1 MIVDQMAF
9 FPPGHELNIKIPDEL
24 KSLSRSRDAAPS
36 PYGTGLYRTY
46 NEGEIKLQ
54 VAEVLKKVVLKRCVE
69 SVDDF
74 LDVMK
79 DSMGRPLN
87 PYQRELIKCLNQR

>member
-9 FPPGHELNIKIPDEL
+9 FPPGHEL
-24 KSLSRSRDAAPS
+24 
-36 PYGTGLYRTY
+36 
-46 NEGEIKLQ
+46 KLQ
-54 VAEVLKKVVLKRCVE
+54 IPEVLKKVVIKRCKENVE
-69 SVDDF
+69 DF